1 MSIITINSQDEF
13 VKLIEENKNCIIDFY
28 AEWCN
33 PCKKVSTE
41 LNKIIENY
49 PDIKILKVNINTFD
63 NIANLFNV
71 EKIPHFSFFKD
82 NQLHENYIQTS
93 NIDEIIN
100 LSKKIYE

>member
-1 MSIITINSQDEF
+1 MSIIAINSQDEF

-49 PDIKILKVNINTFD
+49 PDIKILKVNMCFILKKTPSLLRLNINH
-63 NIANLFNV
+63 NICRTPA
-71 EKIPHFSFFKD
+71 I
-82 NQLHENYIQTS
+82 
-93 NIDEIIN
+93 EI
-100 LSKKIYE
+100 EAAT